1 MDALGRHIDSN
12 VPLCNDDNTT
22 IDDSCGDQS
31 NVEADEYTGFTTRG
45 HVEIVGNEVDVT
57 GAHGYDPKVMERSI
71 DLTGF
76 ADFWDGIVFSAA
88 PCETE
93 EETEEQIGRFKAVPV
108 SDEFLIPEHSV
119 VGSTHELRM
128 PSNQDSFPLPAKVH
142 HFPKTLSFADP
153 STYKTISY
161 EQINYGANDD
171 DDSDICPRRD
181 SSDDSSYY
189 DTVSSTSST
198 ATLLRKVVAVKVDD
212 DDVSDHDDAD
222 NTQEEFKF
230 EYTRPEVP
238 KIFIEKVESCHPE
251 PEYAGLMQTSGT
263 GQALLAQSLEQVP
276 KSFEDLSPV
285 FISSKQDLSSSSVP
299 NTAKAEEEKHIARL
313 SKTYLKNLV
322 ILSLGFMLCFTAFF
336 SLRNLQSSIN
346 HEGGLGLISMS
357 TIYAAFMGGCIFAP
371 SIVNKMR
378 PKFALV
384 ISMHG
389 LLLFVVSNFYPQYY
403 TLVPASAVLGFS
415 LANLWT
421 AQGTYLTSLAI
432 TYAAL
437 TNKDHD
443 AILGLFNGFFLFLIQ
458 IAQILGNLIS
468 SSVFNIELENEELSH
483 LAQGSTI
490 ETEPE
495 NGSLVYSMGITLND
509 TSAKVTQLLL
519 TGSSPKSNNMCG
531 VNYCHSYKIDHATE
545 GAQIQPYMLYVL
557 LGVFTAV
564 TLSGILVLG
573 VFLNKLDVIFR
584 RSEVRVAKQLLAIF
598 SLHRDRKLL
607 ALVPMLIFLGI
618 EETFMFGEITK
629 VGMLLHYIIIFL
641 T

>member
-1 MDALGRHIDSN
+1 MDALGRHIDRN

-22 IDDSCGDQS
+22 TDDSCGDQPH
-31 NVEADEYTGFTTRG
+31 VEADEYTGFTTRG

-57 GAHGYDPKVMERSI
+57 GAHVYDPKVMERSI
-71 DLTGF
+71 DSTGF

-128 PSNQDSFPLPAKVH
+128 PSDQDSLPLPTKVH

-171 DDSDICPRRD
+171 SDISPRRD

-198 ATLLRKVVAVKVDD
+198 ATLLRKVVAVKVDG

-222 NTQEEFKF
+222 DTQEEFKF
-230 EYTRPEVP
+230 EYKRPEVP

-263 GQALLAQSLEQVP
+263 GQALLAQSLEQVR

-483 LAQGSTI
+483 LAQGSSI

-495 NGSLVYSMGITLND
+495 NGSLVYSVGIPLND
-509 TSAKVTQLLL
+509 TNAEVTQLLL
-519 TGSSPKSNNMCG
+519 TGSSPKSNMCG

-564 TLSGILVLG
+564 TLLGILVLG

-629 VGMLLHYIIIFL
+629 VGMLFH
-641 T
+641 

>member
-1 MDALGRHIDSN
+1 M
-12 VPLCNDDNTT
+12 
-22 IDDSCGDQS
+22 
-31 NVEADEYTGFTTRG
+31 
-45 HVEIVGNEVDVT
+45 
-57 GAHGYDPKVMERSI
+57 
-71 DLTGF
+71 
-76 ADFWDGIVFSAA
+76 
-88 PCETE
+88 
-93 EETEEQIGRFKAVPV
+93 
-108 SDEFLIPEHSV
+108 
-119 VGSTHELRM
+119 
-128 PSNQDSFPLPAKVH
+128 
-142 HFPKTLSFADP
+142 
-153 STYKTISY
+153 
-161 EQINYGANDD
+161 
-171 DDSDICPRRD
+171 
-181 SSDDSSYY
+181 
-189 DTVSSTSST
+189 
-198 ATLLRKVVAVKVDD
+198 
-212 DDVSDHDDAD
+212 
-222 NTQEEFKF
+222 
-230 EYTRPEVP
+230 
-238 KIFIEKVESCHPE
+238 
-251 PEYAGLMQTSGT
+251 
-263 GQALLAQSLEQVP
+263 
-276 KSFEDLSPV
+276 
-285 FISSKQDLSSSSVP
+285 FISSKQDLSSSSTI

-389 LLLFVVSNFYPQYY
+389 LLVFVVSNFYPQYY

-468 SSVFNIELENEELSH
+468 SSVFNIELENEELNH
-483 LAQGSTI
+483 LAEGSSI

-495 NGSLVYSMGITLND
+495 NGSLVYSVGIPMND
-509 TSAKVTQLLL
+509 SSAEVTQLLL
-519 TGSSPKSNNMCG
+519 TGNSPKSNMCG
-531 VNYCHSYKIDHATE
+531 VNYCHSYKIDHATD

-564 TLSGILVLG
+564 TLSGILVLS

-629 VGMLLHYIIIFL
+629 VGILFHRILL
-641 T
+641 

>member
-1 MDALGRHIDSN
+1 MDSLGRHIDSN

-22 IDDSCGDQS
+22 TDDSCGDQPH
-31 NVEADEYTGFTTRG
+31 VEADEYTGFTTRG

-57 GAHGYDPKVMERSI
+57 GAHAYDPKVMERSI
-71 DLTGF
+71 DSTVF

-119 VGSTHELRM
+119 VGSTHKLRM
-128 PSNQDSFPLPAKVH
+128 PSDQDSLPLPAKVH

-171 DDSDICPRRD
+171 SDISPRRD

-263 GQALLAQSLEQVP
+263 GQALLAQSLEQVR

-285 FISSKQDLSSSSVP
+285 FISSKQDLSSSSAP

-357 TIYAAFMGGCIFAP
+357 TIYSAFMGGCIFAP

-495 NGSLVYSMGITLND
+495 NGSLVYSMGIPLND
-509 TSAKVTQLLL
+509 TSAEVSQLLL
-519 TGSSPKSNNMCG
+519 TGSSPKSNMCG

-629 VGMLLHYIIIFL
+629 VGMLLYYIIIFL

>member
-12 VPLCNDDNTT
+12 VSLCND
-22 IDDSCGDQS
+22 
-31 NVEADEYTGFTTRG
+31 EADEYTGFTTRG

-57 GAHGYDPKVMERSI
+57 GAHAYDPKVMERSI
-71 DLTGF
+71 DSTGF

-108 SDEFLIPEHSV
+108 SDEFLIPEQSV
-119 VGSTHELRM
+119 VGCTHE
-128 PSNQDSFPLPAKVH
+128 QDSLPLPAKVH

-171 DDSDICPRRD
+171 SDISPRRD

-263 GQALLAQSLEQVP
+263 GQALLAQSLEQVR

-285 FISSKQDLSSSSVP
+285 FISSKQDLSSSSAP

-389 LLLFVVSNFYPQYY
+389 LLLFVVSNFYPQFY

-458 IAQILGNLIS
+458 IAQILGNLTS

-483 LAQGSTI
+483 LAQGSSI

-495 NGSLVYSMGITLND
+495 NGSLVYSVGIPLND
-509 TSAKVTQLLL
+509 TSAEVTQLLL
-519 TGSSPKSNNMCG
+519 TGSSPKSNICG